1 MKVIKKKVVRDILYF
16 LSSNTLFKLSSLVL
30 TVFLSRILKPEGYGI
45 YILTLSFSFIAL
57 SIINMGIP
65 TAINKYIA
73 ENEDDPRIIRAYIYF
88 FLKVSLSILAIFFL
102 FLLLEK
108 NNISLIFFK
117 SLDFSGYVML
127 SFFLV
132 FFLLFSSFLSSILS
146 SMRKFD
152 VIFKLKTVPEALLKL
167 VLISSLSY
175 FFSVKGGLIGFGFAY
190 CFVVII
196 LLIYLFRY
204 HKYLFFGERAK
215 INLSEVFT
223 YLIFVNF
230 STISVTFYNWIDSLM
245 LGYFLGFRDVAYYR
259 VAFSLVGGVI
269 AITSIHGVFL
279 PRFAKYE
286 LRELKQKLPK
296 IIVLSFFISLF
307 PALFLISFKEKIIT
321 FVYGKEY
328 LQSVYPLTILSF
340 LIITQSLDFF
350 SSVFNMRGFPQYTT
364 FCISVSGLLNFF
376 LNIWLIPIYG
386 VNGAAIATL
395 ISRIVNLC
403 LSFILYLLKF

>member
-175 FFSVKGGLIGFGFAY
+175 FFSVRGGLIGFGFAY

-395 ISRIVNLC
+395 ISRVINLC

>member
-1 MKVIKKKVVRDILYF
+1 MKVIKKKVVRDVLYF

-175 FFSVKGGLIGFGFAY
+175 FFSVKGGLVGFGFAY
-190 CFVVII
+190 CFVVVI
-196 LLIYLFRY
+196 LIIYLFKY

-340 LIITQSLDFF
+340 LIIIQSLDFF